1 MVNPICFVKKVK
13 SRSPRILWQD
23 FEAKKDT
30 MFREIANLE
39 KVSEIAKICTSSFS
53 IKKLHRVADLWP
65 RHVKWGRPVKNA
77 VHISNLYRPRFW
89 QVDSPEVLLI
99 DGPLL
104 FSIWMASGPHVAM
117 IFYPPFSTTHFFL
130 LISLAYTY
138 AYHRIVISQ
147 QRWDPEQHFDVK
159 KQGWSFD
166 KILSTRDSKYMQH
179 FYWNGGSI
187 YLQPPIMITPLF
199 LISQLNYIHF

>member
-1 MVNPICFVKKVK
+1 MGGGIGTRGLVTIIGLLIFQRIGKK
-13 SRSPRILWQD
+13 
-23 FEAKKDT
+23 
-30 MFREIANLE
+30 
-39 KVSEIAKICTSSFS
+39 CTSSFS

-65 RHVKWGRPVKNA
+65 RHVKWGWHVKNA

-99 DGPLL
+99 DGPPL

-179 FYWNGGSI
+179 FYWNGGS
-187 YLQPPIMITPLF
+187 TWK
-199 LISQLNYIHF
+199 QLNTAVILSRTNAKSTMSRARS

>member
-1 MVNPICFVKKVK
+1 MEGKKSLLSVVWTP
-13 SRSPRILWQD
+13 SRCR
-23 FEAKKDT
+23 
-30 MFREIANLE
+30 
-39 KVSEIAKICTSSFS
+39 
-53 IKKLHRVADLWP
+53 
-65 RHVKWGRPVKNA
+65 KWAPDQSTGLQGRRPVKNA
-77 VHISNLYRPRFW
+77 VHKSNLYRPRFW

-166 KILSTRDSKYMQH
+166 KILSTRDSNYMQH
-179 FYWNGGSI
+179 FYWNGGSTI
-187 YLQPPIMITPLF
+187 YLMKIDRPKNMFSFEVAIAWNNKL
-199 LISQLNYIHF
+199 

>member
-1 MVNPICFVKKVK
+1 MNI
-13 SRSPRILWQD
+13 I
-23 FEAKKDT
+23 
-30 MFREIANLE
+30 NY
-39 KVSEIAKICTSSFS
+39 TSSFS

-179 FYWNGGSI
+179 FYWNGGSNN
-187 YLQPPIMITPLF
+187 LDFRVSESLLF
-199 LISQLNYIHF
+199 VKKPDIFRMAQKSHQVLS

>member
-1 MVNPICFVKKVK
+1 MYFGQAIPVFCTWPLRGHLH
-13 SRSPRILWQD
+13 S
-23 FEAKKDT
+23 
-30 MFREIANLE
+30 
-39 KVSEIAKICTSSFS
+39 TSSFS

-65 RHVKWGRPVKNA
+65 RHVKWCRPVKNA

-179 FYWNGGSI
+179 FYWNGGSTFYSEVLSAI
-187 YLQPPIMITPLF
+187 QCVIFMRTQFSIKQWSHQSSMEL
-199 LISQLNYIHF
+199 

>member
-1 MVNPICFVKKVK
+1 MAISIIWNIAMVISIVFHGLVNGNVNSNCFKCDL
-13 SRSPRILWQD
+13 SITIL
-23 FEAKKDT
+23 
-30 MFREIANLE
+30 ILLN
-39 KVSEIAKICTSSFS
+39 VTSSFS

-179 FYWNGGSI
+179 FY
-187 YLQPPIMITPLF
+187 
-199 LISQLNYIHF
+199 

>member
-1 MVNPICFVKKVK
+1 M
-13 SRSPRILWQD
+13 SRRIQNGIISSVSWLW
-23 FEAKKDT
+23 AGA
-30 MFREIANLE
+30 IAC
-39 KVSEIAKICTSSFS
+39 KAAYIISSVITSSFS

-65 RHVKWGRPVKNA
+65 RHVKWCRPVKNA

-89 QVDSPEVLLI
+89 RVDSPEVLLI

-179 FYWNGGSI
+179 FYWNGGS
-187 YLQPPIMITPLF
+187 T
-199 LISQLNYIHF
+199 S

>member
-1 MVNPICFVKKVK
+1 MHYQEITIKQYN
-13 SRSPRILWQD
+13 L
-23 FEAKKDT
+23 T
-30 MFREIANLE
+30 MNSLAYL
-39 KVSEIAKICTSSFS
+39 ACTSSFS

-179 FYWNGGSI
+179 FYWNGGS
-187 YLQPPIMITPLF
+187 T
-199 LISQLNYIHF
+199 

>member
-1 MVNPICFVKKVK
+1 MSQIRISLIRWMNREMGVQFFIGMVLAFIWAIKHICTV
-13 SRSPRILWQD
+13 R
-23 FEAKKDT
+23 T
-30 MFREIANLE
+30 TFRTIFTIYY
-39 KVSEIAKICTSSFS
+39 VCSTSSFS

-130 LISLAYTY
+130 LITWL
-138 AYHRIVISQ
+138 
-147 QRWDPEQHFDVK
+147 
-159 KQGWSFD
+159 
-166 KILSTRDSKYMQH
+166 ILMH
-179 FYWNGGSI
+179 
-187 YLQPPIMITPLF
+187 ITE
-199 LISQLNYIHF
+199 